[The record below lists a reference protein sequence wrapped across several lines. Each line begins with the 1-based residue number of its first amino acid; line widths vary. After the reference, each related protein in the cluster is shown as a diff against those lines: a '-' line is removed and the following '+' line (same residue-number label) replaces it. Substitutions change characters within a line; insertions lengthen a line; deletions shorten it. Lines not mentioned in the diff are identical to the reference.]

1 MRKILGIC
9 CAGLLLAVLVQGR
22 LYQRSR
28 EENRRL
34 EDNQKV
40 LFSETVFYRT
50 KDSLSVADVERLTL
64 SNREFSRY
72 CSELKQT
79 VEKLRLKV
87 RDLQS
92 VSRTVTES
100 YYPVQ
105 VVVRDSIL
113 PGKKDTLKC
122 VDYHDAYLTFS
133 GCIEKQT
140 FHGEISTRDTLVQ
153 VVYRVPR
160 KFLFI
165 RWGTKAIRQKILSCN
180 PYNRI
185 VYDEYIELKRR

>member
-1 MRKILGIC
+1 MRKILSIC
-9 CAGLLLAVLVQGR
+9 CVGLAVAVWVQGR
-22 LYQRSR
+22 LYHRSR

-34 EDNQKV
+34 EANQKV

-50 KDSLSVADVERLTL
+50 KDSLSVADVERLTW

-72 CSELKQT
+72 CAELKQT
-79 VEKLRLKV
+79 IEKLRLKV

-100 YYPVQ
+100 HYPVQ

-122 VDYHDAYLTFS
+122 IDYGDSYLTFS
-133 GCIEKQT
+133 GCMEKQT

-185 VYDEYIELKRR
+185 VYDEYIELKRK